1 MILRNDATKKRR
13 RSEETNFVKSAVE
26 IVRRVFFLLFQEDG
40 KGAPPEW
47 LPCVT
52 LVTAMPGTRSILI
65 RLPKI
70 RKVVYLTMAL
80 TLLASPL
87 LACTVPGATM
97 SDEEKEC
104 CRHMADQCG
113 DMQMDTSHGCCTKTP
128 SANASVLQQS
138 VKYSPAP
145 PGFAMAIAPSQAL
158 VPQISRIA
166 ASPFDHTP
174 CLSESPPGSI
184 SILRI

>member
-1 MILRNDATKKRR
+1 
-13 RSEETNFVKSAVE
+13 
-26 IVRRVFFLLFQEDG
+26 
-40 KGAPPEW
+40 
-47 LPCVT
+47 VT
-52 LVTAMPGTRSILI
+52 LVTAMPGTTSILI
-65 RLPKI
+65 KLTKI
-70 RKVVYLTMAL
+70 CKVVYLTMAL
-80 TLLASPL
+80 TLLTSPL
-87 LACTVPGATM
+87 LACTVPGAMM

-113 DMQMDTSHGCCTKTP
+113 DMQMDSSHGCCTKTP
-128 SANASVLQQS
+128 SAKAGVLQQS

-145 PGFAMAIAPSQAL
+145 PEFATAVAPSQAL

-184 SILRI
+184 SVLRI